1 LEVDWVLKNYIVQDN
16 IAEEHTAERERITWK
31 QQWLH
36 WGWEQQHI
44 NGKKSSTLYIV
55 LIYAANQYCNQAAAS
70 CQLDVYTQHSI
81 SKLKIHLELCR
92 RYFSS
97 IRV

>member
-1 LEVDWVLKNYIVQDN
+1 MLLFFCRVADPPMFLFVVRKYNNTPLWVACCYLYCLYCIGGWWGFRQDN

-55 LIYAANQYCNQAAAS
+55 LIYAANQ
-70 CQLDVYTQHSI
+70 
-81 SKLKIHLELCR
+81 
-92 RYFSS
+92 
-97 IRV
+97 